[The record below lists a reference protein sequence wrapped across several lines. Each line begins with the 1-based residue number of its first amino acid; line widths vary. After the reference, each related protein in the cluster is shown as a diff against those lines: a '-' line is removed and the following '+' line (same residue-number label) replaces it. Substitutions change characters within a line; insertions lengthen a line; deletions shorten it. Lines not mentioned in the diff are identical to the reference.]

1 MLLSHINAIE
11 KILVAQSDVAQ
22 NAGHPCL
29 RGWPREWFIRDFLAS
44 HLPSILEIGHGEIID
59 QDSTPEPPQGEYRPE
74 VDIVIY
80 RRDLPKI
87 SYSQDNT
94 AFLSEGV
101 LATIESKSVITK
113 EELSKACRASAVH
126 KALKRNRPLH
136 ALGDFPPEKIVSY
149 VIAYD
154 GPANISTVANW
165 LPEIAQE
172 SGLPVEDMVEMV
184 VVLGQGVVWQKEKIS
199 VIPES
204 EIPAG
209 NHWVYFDQSEKN
221 LFLLFTHIMTLSA
234 FMSSPP
240 DTLGYG
246 FTFSFESYGTA

>member
-1 MLLSHINAIE
+1 MLVTHINAIE
-11 KILVAQSDVAQ
+11 KILVVQSEVAQ

-29 RGWPREWFIRDFLAS
+29 RGWPREWFIRDFLES

-59 QDSTPEPPQGEYRPE
+59 QDSAPDPPQGEYRPE

-87 SYSQDNT
+87 SYSPDNT

-101 LATIESKSVITK
+101 LATMESKSIITK
-113 EELSKACRASAVH
+113 DELAKACRASAAH
-126 KALKRNRPLH
+126 KSLKRNIPQH
-136 ALGDFPPEKIVSY
+136 ALGALPPEKIISY

-154 GPANISTVANW
+154 GPSNISTVANW
-165 LPEIAQE
+165 LREIAE
-172 SGLPVEDMVEMV
+172 DFEIPVEDMVEMV
-184 VVLGQGVVWQKEKIS
+184 VLLGKGVVWQKNKVS

-204 EIPAG
+204 EISEDRQ
-209 NHWVYFDQSEKN
+209 WIYFDQSEKN
-221 LFLLFTHIMTLSA
+221 LFLFFTHMMTLTA

-240 DTLGYG
+240 DILEYG
-246 FTFSFESYGTA
+246 FKFSFEPYGTA